1 MSEARF
7 SPEHGSPIVFS
18 DQNGGTELATM
29 HKVETISVV
38 ANSRL
43 FRNNIARVLEGVGRS
58 VIAHWETLEQVLAA
72 EGAAGTTD
80 LFVISSDLPG
90 SVTDTFAQIRQLR
103 PRMPNSRFILLIRR
117 TDLGFVRAAVET
129 GIEGLLLEGPLG
141 EGLVHAVD
149 LVLHGHSFVQAELA
163 RVLSGV
169 SIMQEG
175 DGMSK
180 RIMIVAGNRL
190 YRDGL
195 ERVLEAPQRVFVGSC
210 ETLDDVR
217 VELGRSLPPDL
228 FIVSLMAS
236 EQTSEA
242 LSRIREVR
250 GGAPASRW
258 LVLGRRIG
266 IGFLRE
272 AVETGID
279 GLLLEDCSA
288 EVLQL
293 ATELVLLGHSFV
305 PAELVRTSREAG
317 AAAAEKELAAQNEP
331 GDEMLPALP
340 RPVPTALNSAPS
352 ERPPIPMVPEQLRT
366 RQVALSHR
374 ENEILKCLVAGHS
387 NKLIARELQIAEA
400 TVKVHVKGLLRKMQ
414 VSNRTQAAISALHF
428 LHASGRASTVGASS
442 AGEEVLLRTRQMP
455 SAPRR
460 AAAE

>member
-7 SPEHGSPIVFS
+7 SPEQGSSIVFP
-18 DQNGGTELATM
+18 DQNGGTELTTM
-29 HKVETISVV
+29 DKIETISVV

-43 FRNNIARVLEGVGRS
+43 FRNSIARVLEGVGRN
-58 VIAHWETLEQVLAA
+58 VIGHWETLEQVLAA
-72 EGAAGTTD
+72 EGTAGTPD
-80 LFVISSDLPG
+80 LFVISPDLAG

-103 PRMPNSRFILLIRR
+103 LRLPKSRWILVVRR
-117 TDLGFVRAAVET
+117 TDLAFVRAAVET
-129 GIEGLLLEGPLG
+129 GIEGLLLEGSPG
-141 EGLVHAVD
+141 EGLRHAVD
-149 LVLHGHSFVQAELA
+149 VVLNGHSFVQAELA

-169 SIMQEG
+169 SMMQEIG
-175 DGMSK
+175 GTGK

-195 ERVLEAPQRVFVGSC
+195 ERVLESPQRVFVGSC

-217 VELGRSLPPDL
+217 GELGRSLPPDL

-236 EQTSEA
+236 EQTSDA

-250 GGAPASRW
+250 RGAPASRW
-258 LVLGRRIG
+258 LVLGQRIG
-266 IGFLRE
+266 IEFLRE
-272 AVETGID
+272 AVETGVD

-317 AAAAEKELAAQNEP
+317 AAATENESVAQTEP
-331 GDEMLPALP
+331 ADDMLPVLL
-340 RPVPTALNSAPS
+340 RPAQTALHSASS
-352 ERPPIPMVPEQLRT
+352 ERPPIPIVPEQLRT

-374 ENEILKCLVAGHS
+374 ESEILKCLVAGHS

-428 LHASGRASTVGASS
+428 LHASGRTSTADASP
-442 AGEEVLLRTRQMP
+442 AGEEVLLRTRQSP

-460 AAAE
+460 TAAE